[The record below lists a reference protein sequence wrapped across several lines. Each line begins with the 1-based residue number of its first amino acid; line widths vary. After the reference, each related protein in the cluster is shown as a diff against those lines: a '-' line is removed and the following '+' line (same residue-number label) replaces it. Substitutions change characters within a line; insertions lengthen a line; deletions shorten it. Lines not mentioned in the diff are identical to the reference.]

1 MPIETAIH
9 NAYMSARG
17 SMAKML
23 SRLVPPKEV
32 DDILQDT
39 YVRLCQAKST
49 EHIKEPK
56 SFLFK
61 TAKKLGLRSSKAC

>member
-39 YVRLCQAKST
+39 YVRCVRRNLPSILKSPSRFYL
-49 EHIKEPK
+49 KPQ
-56 SFLFK
+56 K
-61 TAKKLGLRSSKAC
+61 TWPTIT